1 MNINLVISEKP
12 AELDEFLDQDEMELP
27 PFQFALVELSQYID
41 GYIKI
46 LFKNKLS
53 IVLDLFSDFMIC
65 FDNIIDS
72 INAAKSSY
80 AKREEIWFCE
90 QGSDFYLYYEVK
102 EKKIHLTF
110 KKGKSVGRV
119 NKDTPDFDA
128 EVDTLEYIK
137 QWKDIFQKLD
147 ILFEEKL
154 HKKIPITF

>member
-12 AELDEFLDQDEMELP
+12 AELDEFLDQDEMGLP

-72 INAAKSSY
+72 INAAKSSN

-90 QGSDFYLYYEVK
+90 QGSDFYLFYEVK
-102 EKKIHLTF
+102 KKTIHLTF
-110 KKGKSVGRV
+110 KKGKSIGIV
-119 NKDTPDFDA
+119 NKDTPDFHV

-147 ILFEEKL
+147 IIFEEKL